1 MQFNNRKQQQMVQM
15 VQYLEHCHV
24 LTSCSFNLR
33 STENEKTH
41 VEIGNL
47 GVEAHDKLRRKQLP
61 ANQNSSRSL
70 GLRFPAG
77 ICMNLL
83 QGLLICFPGCFMF
96 KILGHGPS
104 AISIFA
110 HPVTCVPFLTSCC
123 IHVFFKS
130 FFREKH
136 NQKDITGQNQ
146 VYKQYVI
153 MPLQNVPLY
162 DAAQ

>member
-1 MQFNNRKQQQMVQM
+1 MVQM

-70 GLRFPAG
+70 GSAVSCWDLHESSSRFAD
-77 ICMNLL
+77 MFSWLL
-83 QGLLICFPGCFMF
+83 
-96 KILGHGPS
+96 
-104 AISIFA
+104 
-110 HPVTCVPFLTSCC
+110 
-123 IHVFFKS
+123 
-130 FFREKH
+130 
-136 NQKDITGQNQ
+136 
-146 VYKQYVI
+146 YV
-153 MPLQNVPLY
+153 
-162 DAAQ
+162 